1 MIAFNQFTA
10 VMAAEQEAEQSI
22 QEAQNAI
29 VANLAAARTL
39 QQQLLSAERSK
50 LESDM
55 HSAVTAQQ
63 ESIKGQVVEIANE
76 FEVQAKKVEQS
87 FLNKREK
94 LLVLIKQQL

>member
-29 VANLAAARTL
+29 VANLAAARTE
-39 QQQLLSAERSK
+39 QQQMLSAERSK

>member
-63 ESIKGQVVEIANE
+63 ESIKGQVAEIANE